1 LLLENAN
8 LTPSGSSNVN
18 KEFTLSKSIE
28 DYDCVLV
35 MVLGYVN
42 STLQEQSGTMLIPK
56 PDYYKRAIGES
67 GDTAIRWAFDIDI
80 SVPTGRRTLAFGFYD
95 STHIYTAS
103 RTTESGVECMLYKVY
118 GMNFGGTA
126 HAYSTT
132 EQIVGTWIDG
142 KLIYECVF
150 DLGSDTSVSSTAWYS
165 TGITIP
171 SLSNILQVWSTNSA
185 GTYYPIMA
193 YHSGGNIS
201 IEACRDGNPASV
213 RWLCL
218 KYTKSTT

>member
-1 LLLENAN
+1 MATYSGSDKRLKYLFQNGGGGGGSCKVISGYYHNGDFYEDQSYTQIITGDTECLYIDLDTTTLYLFDGTDYVEVHGGGGSGGGSFACDLLFENTS
-8 LTPSGSSNVN
+8 LTPSGASNAN
-18 KEFTLSKSIE
+18 KEFTLSGSIE
-28 DYDCVLV
+28 NYDCVLV

-103 RTTESGVECMLYKVY
+103 RTTESGVECMLWKVY

-126 HAYSTT
+126 HTYTT
-132 EQIVGTWIDG
+132 TGQIV
-142 KLIYECVF
+142 
-150 DLGSDTSVSSTAWYS
+150 
-165 TGITIP
+165 
-171 SLSNILQVWSTNSA
+171 
-185 GTYYPIMA
+185 
-193 YHSGGNIS
+193 
-201 IEACRDGNPASV
+201 
-213 RWLCL
+213 
-218 KYTKSTT
+218 